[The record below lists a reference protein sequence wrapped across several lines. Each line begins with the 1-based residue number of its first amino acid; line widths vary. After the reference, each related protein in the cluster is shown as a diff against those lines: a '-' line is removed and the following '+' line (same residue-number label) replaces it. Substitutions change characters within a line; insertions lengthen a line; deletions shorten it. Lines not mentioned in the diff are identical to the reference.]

1 MILWAAMHLSLV
13 VSKRC
18 RITWGEKRP
27 VRKGD
32 FNLEQ
37 VGFFEVVIKLV
48 DV

>member
-18 RITWGEKRP
+18 RITWGGKKASAKWS
-27 VRKGD
+27 VKGD

-37 VGFFEVVIKLV
+37 VGFF
-48 DV
+48 